1 MFTLTQLCPTPLEN
15 ARQLHL
21 SLTAEERCRRRLHC
35 HSDEGESLYLKLPR
49 GITLQPGDRLRDE
62 DATVIVT
69 VHAKPEPTLKVMAS
83 TPLDLLRAAY
93 HLGNRHVPLEIH
105 TDYLRL
111 GADSVVQTMLEQRGL
126 TVTFE
131 VAPFCP
137 ERGAYHAH

>member
-1 MFTLTQLCPTPLEN
+1 MLTLTQLCPTILEN

-21 SLTAEERCRRRLHC
+21 SLTAEERCRSRLHC

-49 GITLQPGDRLRDE
+49 GITLQPGDRLQNE
-62 DATVIVT
+62 EGTVMVM
-69 VHAKPEPTLKVMAS
+69 VQAKAEPTLKVMAA
-83 TPLDLLRAAY
+83 TPLGLLQAAY

-111 GADSVVQTMLEQRGL
+111 GADPVLQTLLEQRGL
-126 TVTFE
+126 KVTFE

>member
-1 MFTLTQLCPTPLEN
+1 MFTLTQLCPTVLEN

-21 SLTAEERCRRRLHC
+21 ALTAEERCRSRLHC
-35 HSDEGESLYLKLPR
+35 RSEEGESLYLKLPR
-49 GITLQPGDRLRDE
+49 GITLQPGDRLQDE
-62 DATVIVT
+62 EGTVVVT
-69 VHAKPEPTLKVMAS
+69 VHAKPEPTLKVMAP
-83 TPLDLLRAAY
+83 TPLDLLQAAY

-111 GADSVVQTMLEQRGL
+111 GADSVLQTMLEQRGL

>member
-21 SLTAEERCRRRLHC
+21 SLTAEERCCSRLHC

-49 GITLQPGDRLRDE
+49 QITLEPGDRLRDE
-62 DATVIVT
+62 DGTVVVT
-69 VHAKPEPTLKVMAS
+69 VHAKPEPTLKVMAT
-83 TPLDLLRAAY
+83 TPLDLLQAAY

-105 TDYLRL
+105 ADYLRL
-111 GADSVVQTMLEQRGL
+111 GADSVLQTMLEQRGL

>member
-1 MFTLTQLCPTPLEN
+1 MFTLTQLCPTTLEN

-21 SLTAEERCRRRLHC
+21 SLTAEERCRSRLHC

-49 GITLQPGDRLRDE
+49 GITLQPGDRLQNE
-62 DATVIVT
+62 DGTVVVT
-69 VHAKPEPTLKVMAS
+69 VYAKPEPTLKVMAA
-83 TPLDLLRAAY
+83 TPLGLLQAAY

-111 GADSVVQTMLEQRGL
+111 GADAVLQTMLEQRGL